1 MNKSDVNLT
10 KNDLVIYHRLANSDR
25 IIIKVL
31 NRKHAEQ
38 IMNNKSKVKGIN
50 FSDISNIVEAS
61 NTSGYIDEGAS
72 VNSTENT
79 RRRNS

>member
-1 MNKSDVNLT
+1 MNKFDVNLT

-38 IMNNKSKVKGIN
+38 IMNKKSKLKGMN
-50 FSDISNIVEAS
+50 FSDILNIAEVANIS
-61 NTSGYIDEGAS
+61 DSIDEEA
-72 VNSTENT
+72 
-79 RRRNS
+79 

>member
-10 KNDLVIYHRLANSDR
+10 NNDLVIYHRLANSDR

-38 IMNNKSKVKGIN
+38 IMNKKSKLKGMN
-50 FSDISNIVEAS
+50 FSDILNIAEVANIS
-61 NTSGYIDEGAS
+61 DSIDEEA
-72 VNSTENT
+72 
-79 RRRNS
+79 